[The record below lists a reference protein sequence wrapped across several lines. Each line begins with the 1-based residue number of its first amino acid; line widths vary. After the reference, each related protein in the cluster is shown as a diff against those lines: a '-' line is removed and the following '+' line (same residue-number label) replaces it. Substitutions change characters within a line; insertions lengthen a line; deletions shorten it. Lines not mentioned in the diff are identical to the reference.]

1 MKKWSHDIG
10 TPPLQNIDD
19 VDMKTHW
26 SHQSYEQG
34 NPTQN
39 PLNSGLGVIICPD
52 VWKCLILKLMGF

>member
-1 MKKWSHDIG
+1 MVVSPPPQKNGDKNFEMKNWSHDIG
-10 TPPLQNIDD
+10 ISLLQNIDD

-39 PLNSGLGVIICPD
+39 PLNSGLGP
-52 VWKCLILKLMGF
+52 